1 MHVRSGA
8 PVTFDLIVWPVD
20 RALTLEEARAE
31 VGRLGG
37 YLSFGRGHD
46 KRLDP
51 FIAAMEQRY
60 PGLRGGGAGSP
71 PFEFEV
77 RRRQIVMGIPWT
89 MAETVVQDVAEV
101 AWTTGLAVYDP
112 QRQAVG
118 LPASFADAPMTSDG
132 LERHVQAAAEA
143 LAAIEHA
150 ASPGSAGDQPKL
162 HGALARARR
171 AVTGQVAAA
180 DLHRVSPLGYEI
192 TPEVEAEFHADPL
205 RMPSSLQTPE
215 RKRQLIADMTS
226 KSPGARH
233 TALGQLAGWDPDPEV
248 ATALRTVL
256 VSEDVF
262 EAGLAAGGLA
272 RQGDITDLPGVLDL
286 VHRMSP
292 ADGGSAEAMLL
303 PLRAAL
309 ELAALGGPMAVDG
322 VRARARTW
330 RGEPQARRQS
340 WEREFDRALD
350 ELLGDA

>member
-1 MHVRSGA
+1 MHVQSGA
-8 PVTFDLIVWPVD
+8 SVTFDLIVWPVD

-46 KRLDP
+46 RRLDP
-51 FIAAMEQRY
+51 FIAAMEKRY
-60 PGLRGGGAGSP
+60 PGLRGGGALPP
-71 PFEFEV
+71 PFEFDV
-77 RRRQIVMGIPWT
+77 HRRQIVMGIPWT
-89 MAETVVQDVAEV
+89 MVESVVPDVADV

-112 QRQAVG
+112 QRQVVG
-118 LPASFADAPMTSDG
+118 LPPSFADAPMTSDG
-132 LERHVQAAAEA
+132 LEQHARAAAEA
-143 LAAIEHA
+143 LTSVEGAS
-150 ASPGSAGDQPKL
+150 SPGSAGAPAGGLGVMAK
-162 HGALARARR
+162 ARR
-171 AVTGQVAAA
+171 AITGQPSTAG
-180 DLHRVSPLGYEI
+180 LRQVSPLGYEV
-192 TPEVEAEFHADPL
+192 TPEVEAEFQADPL

-215 RKRQLIADMTS
+215 LKRQLIADMTS
-226 KSPGARH
+226 TSPGARH
-233 TALGQLAGWDPDPEV
+233 AALGQLAGWDPDPEV
-248 ATALRTVL
+248 ATALRAVL

-340 WEREFDRALD
+340 WEREFDRELD
-350 ELLGDA
+350 ELLGDE